1 MAEGFKSNQISHDRH
16 LSTTGDTSAY
26 VIYSL
31 SQVIERQKSWR
42 ELLKYPFER
51 GETPNLLRQFL
62 FTTSATYFAVEYQL
76 EYLLEISKDSLL

>member
-16 LSTTGDTSAY
+16 LSRTRDTSAY

-42 ELLKYPFER
+42 ALLKYPFER
-51 GETPNLLRQFL
+51 VKTSNLLRQFL
-62 FTTSATYFAVEYQL
+62 LTTSATYFTVEYQL
-76 EYLLEISKDSLL
+76 EHLLEISKDSLL